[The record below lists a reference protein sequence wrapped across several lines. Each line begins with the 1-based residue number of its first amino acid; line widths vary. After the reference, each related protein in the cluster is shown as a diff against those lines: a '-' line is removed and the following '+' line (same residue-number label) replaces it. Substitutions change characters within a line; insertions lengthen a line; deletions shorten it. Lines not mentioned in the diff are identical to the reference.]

1 MFGFKGN
8 KKAPGLIEYLLFNKT
23 TLSAILASLLMA
35 SFLSA
40 TILPF
45 VEKTPVNAEQSK

>member
-1 MFGFKGN
+1 MKSSQ
-8 KKAPGLIEYLLFNKT
+8 KAPGLIEYLLFSKA
-23 TLSAILASLLMA
+23 TLSAVLASLLMA

-45 VEKTPVNAEQSK
+45 VLEKPVVAEQNQE